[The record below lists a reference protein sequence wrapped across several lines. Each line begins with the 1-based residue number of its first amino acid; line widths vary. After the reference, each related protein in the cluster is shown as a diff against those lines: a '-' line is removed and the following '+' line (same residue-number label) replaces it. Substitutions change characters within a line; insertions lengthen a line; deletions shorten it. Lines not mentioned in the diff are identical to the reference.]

1 MIYLV
6 AAALTDTGLQRDLNE
21 DRVWSEVY
29 NPSEGEAVGLFI
41 VCDGMG
47 GHLGGECASHW
58 AVETVKREM
67 SEFFCRKDPRATVKL
82 SAVEA
87 AVQTSSGPVTRK
99 SDITKLENHISKAIQ
114 DANDVV
120 YEYAL
125 QKPQE
130 AGNAG
135 TTIALAFVQGGRAVI
150 ANVGDS
156 RTYVIRDSQLHQIS
170 NDHSLVASLVASGQ
184 LRREEVFVHPQRN
197 VIYRSLGQK
206 QQVQIDTFIQTIRP
220 GDYLLLCSDG
230 LWEMVQDDDLI
241 VKLVTT
247 SKDPGEACQKLV
259 EAANSAGGEDNIS
272 VIVVKILG

>member
-1 MIYLV
+1 MINLI

-21 DRVWSEVY
+21 DRVWSEIY
-29 NPSEGEAVGLFI
+29 NPSEGESVGLFI

-58 AVETVKREM
+58 AIETIKREM
-67 SEFFCRKDPRATVKL
+67 ANFFCPKDPRGTVKL
-82 SAVEA
+82 SDNEA
-87 AVQTSSGPVTRK
+87 AAQANSGPVTRK
-99 SDITKLENHISKAIQ
+99 SDITKLENQITNAIQ
-114 DANDVV
+114 TANDVV
-120 YEYAL
+120 HDYAQ

-130 AGNAG
+130 AGDAG

-156 RTYVIRDSQLHQIS
+156 RTYIIRDNQLNQIS

-184 LRREEVFVHPQRN
+184 LQPEEVYSHPQRN

-206 QQVQIDTFIQTIRP
+206 QQVQIDTYIQTIRT
-220 GDYLLLCSDG
+220 GNYLLLCSDG
-230 LWEMVQDDDLI
+230 LWEMVQDDELI

-247 SKDPGEACQKLV
+247 SKDTREACQKLV
-259 EAANSAGGEDNIS
+259 DEANKAGGEDNIG
-272 VIVVKILG
+272 VVVVKVIG